1 MARCRSAL
9 GVIAL
14 LVQSG
19 LTRGARPFESADPRR
34 QSVAL
39 AAPRFDL
46 GRLDQLIVEQAI
58 ESLQLTVER
67 GKRGLILLRAG
78 HRPQTPDLGTHHV
91 VVLAAGLGE
100 QLRLQQLVL
109 GLGSLQIEIERT
121 RVQVPHDVSCLDG
134 LTEPSR

>member
-9 GVIAL
+9 PRSPL
-14 LVQSG
+14 LVEAG
-19 LTRGARPFESADPRR
+19 LTRGARPFEGADPRR

-58 ESLQLTVER
+58 ETLQLTVER
-67 GKRGLILLRAG
+67 RKRRLILLRSG
-78 HRPQTPDLGTHHV
+78 HRTQAPDLGTHHI
-91 VVLAAGLGE
+91 VVLAAGLGD

-109 GLGSLQIEIERT
+109 GFGMLLSEIERT
-121 RVQVPHDVSCLDG
+121 RVQVRDDVSCLD
-134 LTEPSR
+134 